1 MREHSKNQNSQGNQ
15 LCLNAREF
23 YAPMPDG
30 PPVPHSDSI
39 SPRFMRGNGNYT
51 SSTTYSEHPEKTE
64 YGSVTARFDEDLEL
78 FHPAPD
84 IETLLQTT
92 HLTAQLHEFNRDQQ
106 APDWPFPNDGT
117 TLYDV
122 AILSVLDDVLSI
134 EDLSPNALAIPTQRF
149 KTIFLKEARNAST
162 LKGFYGDIKNS
173 ELVLAELGYQD
184 ASELVGYERFRQE
197 VRDNLPDELDGIDTL
212 EDGREAFNAAVIRA
226 VYAVRFS
233 VAHC

>member
-1 MREHSKNQNSQGNQ
+1 
-15 LCLNAREF
+15 
-23 YAPMPDG
+23 MPDG